1 MGNAAFQWQAQ
12 GTVLSLRVME
22 TTPGVVNVTSSSG
35 AVLLLGG
42 QRAVP
47 APRGSSSSAPVSSGL
62 SCSGGSKA
70 QLLSDAHVSDEA
82 RARSSS
88 TII

>member
-1 MGNAAFQWQAQ
+1 MGKAAFQWQAQ

-47 APRGSSSSAPVSSGL
+47 APRGSSSAPVSSGL